1 MRLIFLN
8 TSIFCFLFGYSS
20 FSRSQTCEEG
30 RADTIK
36 AFSEGCTS
44 QCWTAPGWQSCAT
57 YEPMQITHVDSSTD
71 RLSCKVKYVED
82 SWDIV
87 NDPPYPPYHN
97 EWEDEHILLVP
108 RCFMVPPAEPINPPP
123 GGPGGPGGPPG
134 GCPVSGS
141 IVHIESQS
149 LSEEIRITGVKE
161 PLVYNSV
168 FQPGREDDF
177 RIKVKISGDT
187 PRDYIQSFSIETK
200 RDGVVVDTA
209 SFSNT
214 TPNQTYQYVWNG
226 LDASNTFPVLSAKFQ
241 VRMVETSPAG
251 SFPNIF
257 NVSLGHFNAR
267 DIGLGGWLPKNF
279 RLYDPFLKRIYFA
292 EGGFKDVEAKPYSV
306 SQLYIASAAG
316 NEVYIF
322 DLNGRHL
329 YTKTALLGTNIYSF
343 NYDSQGRLISIAEPF
358 GKVTTFNRDSSGNFN
373 SIQAPSGQLTLVG
386 LDSNGYI
393 SSIKNPR
400 NEIYSMSYYSSGGLL
415 HTFQK
420 PNGEISTFEY
430 DLGGK
435 LTKDS
440 HSGGYF
446 FELIK
451 NINSSYAFDISMN
464 TALGRMS
471 QIQTSSLQDGSISR
485 NVNNSMGT
493 ATSVSYTPQGPNHS
507 LNETSYGV
515 TRAVTSIEDARF
527 GGMVRFPQS
536 ESVSKGGGT
545 RTIDRTQSVMLA
557 NMNDPFSITSWQE
570 TSQLSG
576 ENTKITTVFDPLT
589 KKFTATSF
597 LGKVKEWAIDSYER
611 IVSAKQGNLNAVN
624 FIYTNENLTSIVNGT
639 RTTTLG
645 YNALGLLESITNP
658 LNQTTS
664 YVYDT
669 ANRVASKVLPDSRV
683 ISFIYDGVGN
693 LTGVT
698 PPGRPLHAFSLNGH
712 GLVGAYEP
720 PVLSGVSLVNTT
732 YTYNLDKQLTAIARP
747 DGGFVN
753 YNFNATTGVLENYE
767 TPDGFYYQY
776 LDTTV
781 GLPSSVETPFGV
793 STQITY
799 IGREPAG
806 YNTYISG
813 NSVGSYSSI
822 YGAGNRKDSDTVM
835 NPIGTTSTVTY
846 LYNDDEDL
854 KKAGDVNLTYNVPD
868 GQLTGTTMGT
878 GTTGFSDTYTYNT
891 YGEIVGY
898 QAKRGTTVIYDLTL
912 NRDAMGRIDGKTQ
925 TMNGATDNYVYTFDN
940 SGRLSQTD
948 KNSAVAATYT
958 YDTNSNR
965 NGGTIG
971 AQPTSATYDDQDR
984 LLTYNTYSFTYNA
997 NGDLVSKLNNTTSAL
1012 TQYVYDVFGNLTQVT
1027 LPNGTVISYEIDGLN
1042 RRIGKKVN
1050 GVVQKRWIYMD
1061 QYRIAAELNAAGAIT
1076 KRFIYGSKA
1085 NIPDY
1090 MIASG
1095 VKYRIISDHLGSPR
1109 LVVKQSDGA
1118 VIQRMDHDE
1127 FGRVIVDT
1135 NPGYLPFGFAGGV
1148 YDNQTSLVRFG
1159 ARDFDPEIGRWTLK
1173 DPILFKGQMVNL
1185 YSYVFNDPVN
1195 YFDQN
1200 GRLPWLVSGAVGGI
1214 IGAVAGGIGAY
1225 ATNQSIL
1232 AGIAMGG
1239 VTGFAAG
1246 SGGALLLKA
1255 AAIMEVGLGGQILSS
1270 AFGAGQAAFTS
1281 NILSQHFFNNK
1292 VDVKA
1297 AAVSAGLCAIGGAGG
1312 PALGSGLSGGG
1323 AAAVDIGLG
1332 IATQPLDILSTILMS
1347 K

>member
-1 MRLIFLN
+1 M
-8 TSIFCFLFGYSS
+8 YSS
-20 FSRSQTCEEG
+20 AYQNGRIADFQISLPISR
-30 RADTIK
+30 D
-36 AFSEGCTS
+36 
-44 QCWTAPGWQSCAT
+44 
-57 YEPMQITHVDSSTD
+57 V
-71 RLSCKVKYVED
+71 
-82 SWDIV
+82 
-87 NDPPYPPYHN
+87 
-97 EWEDEHILLVP
+97 
-108 RCFMVPPAEPINPPP
+108 
-123 GGPGGPGGPPG
+123 
-134 GCPVSGS
+134 
-141 IVHIESQS
+141 
-149 LSEEIRITGVKE
+149 
-161 PLVYNSV
+161 
-168 FQPGREDDF
+168 
-177 RIKVKISGDT
+177 
-187 PRDYIQSFSIETK
+187 PRDYIQSFSVETK
-200 RDGVVVDTA
+200 RGGTVVDTA
-209 SFSNT
+209 SYSNT
-214 TPNQTYQYVWNG
+214 IANQTYTYLWDGKNPSG
-226 LDASNTFPVLSAKFQ
+226 TMKIPSAQFQ
-241 VRMVETSPAG
+241 VKLTENSPSG
-251 SFPNIF
+251 SFDSWYDIE
-257 NVSLGHFNAR
+257 LAHFDA
-267 DIGLGGWLPKNF
+267 GEVKLGGWLPSELRK
-279 RLYDPFLKRIYFA
+279 YDPLVKRMYNPDGSMITV
-292 EGGFKDVEAKPYSV
+292 DAKPYGSG
-306 SQLYIASAAG
+306 QLYVAENNG
-316 NEVYIF
+316 KRVFIF
-322 DLNGRHL
+322 DSTGRHL
-329 YTKTALLGTNIYSF
+329 HTKTGLLGTTIFTF
-343 NYDSQGRLISIAEPF
+343 NYDSNGRLLSISEPF
-358 GKVTTFNRDSSGNFN
+358 SKVTTFNRN
-373 SIQAPSGQLTLVG
+373 SAGEIVSITAPNGQVTSVTLDV
-386 LDSNGYI
+386 NGFI
-393 SSIKNPR
+393 SSVTSPKL
-400 NEIYSMSYYSSGGLL
+400 ETFTVSYYGTDGLMQS
-415 HTFQK
+415 FEK

-430 DLGGK
+430 SAEGLLK
-435 LTKDS
+435 KDS

-446 FELIK
+446 FELVQ
-451 NINSSYAFDISMN
+451 NLNSSHTYDVSVVTVMGRQNLKQVTTDGINVGISVTKPSGLNTSESFYESGGAFYGNS
-464 TALGRMS
+464 
-471 QIQTSSLQDGSISR
+471 TSFGKNR
-485 NVNNSMGT
+485 
-493 ATSVSYTPQGPNHS
+493 SYSSTNDQ
-507 LNETSYGV
+507 
-515 TRAVTSIEDARF
+515 RF
-527 GGMVRFPQS
+527 GSMVKFLQS
-536 ESVSKGGGT
+536 ESISLTGGSGYRSIENT
-545 RTIDRTQSVMLA
+545 QTISLSSSL
-557 NMNDPFSITSWQE
+557 DPFSITSWQE

-611 IVSAKQGNLNAVN
+611 IVSAKQGNLNAVTFN
-624 FIYTNENLTSIVNGT
+624 YTNENLTSIVNGT

-645 YNALGLLESITNP
+645 YNVLGLLESITNP

-781 GLPSSVETPFGV
+781 GLPSSIETPFGV

-799 IGREPAG
+799 VGREPAG

-813 NSVGSYSSI
+813 SSVGSYSSL
-822 YGAGNRKDSDTVM
+822 YGAGNRKDSDTVT
-835 NPIGTTSTVTY
+835 NPIGTASTISY

-878 GTTGFSDTYTYNT
+878 GATGFSDTYTYNS

-1109 LVVKQSDGA
+1109 LVVKQSDGT
-1118 VIQRMDHDE
+1118 VSQRMDHDE
-1127 FGRVIVDT
+1127 FGRVVIDT

-1159 ARDFDPEIGRWTLK
+1159 ARDFDPEVGRWTSK
-1173 DPILFKGQMVNL
+1173 DPILFEGEDSNL
-1185 YSYVFNDPVN
+1185 YGYVESDPVN
-1195 YFDQN
+1195 WIDTE
-1200 GRLPWLVSGAVGGI
+1200 GLSKTGPSLALPDAF
-1214 IGAVAGGIGAY
+1214 AGGGGGTA
-1225 ATNQSIL
+1225 ATV
-1232 AGIAMGG
+1232 G
-1239 VTGFAAG
+1239 VP
-1246 SGGALLLKA
+1246 
-1255 AAIMEVGLGGQILSS
+1255 I
-1270 AFGAGQAAFTS
+1270 
-1281 NILSQHFFNNK
+1281 
-1292 VDVKA
+1292 
-1297 AAVSAGLCAIGGAGG
+1297 AIGICEMIDKDTKSREQICMEQRQKEIELCGKISPEYPKYGKCMERAMANYFKCLRG
-1312 PALGSGLSGGG
+1312 
-1323 AAAVDIGLG
+1323 
-1332 IATQPLDILSTILMS
+1332 